1 MKTIKKI
8 GPYEIIREIGR
19 GGMGVVYLAKH
30 PTLGIDVALKAMFP
44 DPSRPKD
51 DPVMIKAQERFKKE
65 AEICAKL
72 NDPHIVTIYDCGVD
86 DDTGIFFIAM
96 KYLDGGSLKD
106 LIKQKGQFT
115 LEETLEIIQP
125 IAKALEYVHELGI
138 IHRDLKPG
146 NIIFLRDNP
155 VITDFGIAKNVK
167 DTINTITDETGRL
180 VGSIPYMS
188 PERIDEKPF
197 DHRADIYALGVLSYE
212 MLTGTNPFAAN
223 THTGA
228 MKKVTTYQP
237 PLISN
242 EVPNIPR
249 EFANLLNN
257 LINKESNRRPE
268 NLRELIEF
276 DLLKIQITQIREQ
289 FEKERQRENTDR
301 KRRERDE
308 KARTRNQENTNVEWV
323 IKEREIDAKRLYEI
337 ERKKQL
343 AEESVQKESK
353 KKGTFTL
360 VIVIVVVLIFALS
373 IFVFGTNKDN
383 SETALEKLLDGYS
396 LISESGENPNKSLAL
411 DAFYVFDDAQR
422 KATETLLDEPSNN
435 LAKVI
440 LIWLFNKS
448 CG

>member
-1 MKTIKKI
+1 
-8 GPYEIIREIGR
+8 
-19 GGMGVVYLAKH
+19 
-30 PTLGIDVALKAMFP
+30 
-44 DPSRPKD
+44 
-51 DPVMIKAQERFKKE
+51 
-65 AEICAKL
+65 
-72 NDPHIVTIYDCGVD
+72 
-86 DDTGIFFIAM
+86 
-96 KYLDGGSLKD
+96 LKD

-440 LIWLFNKS
+440 LILADYFIVKIRVDNITTWERPFIDDSVLLLTEGRNLVDSITDSEYLSVVPKQIADREWQSINQVKTKYDVLIGEFERITCTDISIN
-448 CG
+448 